1 MPRISK
7 MLTLEITPEQFVNSC
22 SDVELQELIMFANKK
37 LTTCRCITDLAKARC
52 DRNDAG
58 LCDEENH
65 KRERTLL

>member
-22 SDVELQELIMFANKK
+22 SDVELQELLILADTK
-37 LTTCRCITDLAKARC
+37 LHTCRCITDLAKARC
-52 DRNDAG
+52 SRNDAG

-65 KRERTLL
+65 KLERTLM